1 MKIHEHQAK
10 ALLARHG
17 VPVPRGEAVTSLADV
32 KRIAKELGGKVVVK
46 AQIHAGGRGKGRL
59 VATAARTAAMYG
71 RLESS
76 PKRTEGAVRGAR
88 VGGIRLAGTPDRAL
102 AEARKIL
109 GKYLVTHQT
118 GPEGRRVQRLLIE
131 EQFTI
136 SDEFYA
142 AVVIDNALG
151 TPVLIVSREGGQA
164 IEEVAARDPK
174 AIVRVPID
182 PAQGFPPYRG
192 RLLAKK
198 LKMPRATI
206 LQAGRLFAGLYDAFI
221 DSDATMAEINPFVI
235 TSDDRVLAV
244 DAKVTV
250 DDNAAFRQP
259 FAALRDKSEEDA
271 MEILAQEE
279 GIGSYVKLHGNI
291 GCMVNGA
298 GLAMATMDT
307 IKLAG
312 GAPANFLDIGTVNR
326 VELVIAAI
334 RIINMDKD
342 VKAILVNIFGGMA
355 RVDVVADGVV
365 TAHKRIHIQHPTVVR
380 LNGSNVEEGR
390 RILAD
395 ANTNANLNL
404 ILADDLGDAARK
416 AVAAASKS

>member
-1 MKIHEHQAK
+1 M
-10 ALLARHG
+10 LA
-17 VPVPRGEAVTSLADV
+17 S
-32 KRIAKELGGKVVVK
+32 
-46 AQIHAGGRGKGRL
+46 
-59 VATAARTAAMYG
+59 AA
-71 RLESS
+71 
-76 PKRTEGAVRGAR
+76 
-88 VGGIRLAGTPDRAL
+88 IRLAGTPDRAL

-118 GPEGRRVQRLLIE
+118 GPEGKRVQRLLIE

-136 SDEFYA
+136 ADEYYA

-174 AIVRVPID
+174 AIVRVPVD
-182 PAQGFPPYRG
+182 PAEGFPPYRG

-198 LKMPRATI
+198 LKMPHATI

-221 DSDATMAEINPFVI
+221 DSDATLAEINPFVI

-244 DAKVTV
+244 DAKINV

-312 GAPANFLDIGTVNR
+312 GEPANFLDIGTVNR
-326 VELVIAAI
+326 VELVIAAM

-342 VKAILVNIFGGMA
+342 VQAILVNIFGGMA

-365 TAHKRIHIQHPTVVR
+365 TAHKRFHIQHPTVVR

-390 RILAD
+390 RILAN
-395 ANTNANLNL
+395 ANTNANTNANSSLNL
-404 ILADDLGDAARK
+404 IVADDLGDAARK